1 MQNKN
6 KQSAKI
12 SRNLKFIV
20 LSLVFLLF
28 IISIMALFSN
38 NLLFKNNSTKNSDKK
53 IQALKQQSEN
63 FIFCATIMD
72 IKPEPFALYRFLQ
85 IPY

>member
-38 NLLFKNNSTKNSDKK
+38 NLLFKNNLNKNSDNMG
-53 IQALKQQSEN
+53 SD
-63 FIFCATIMD
+63 FILMGID
-72 IKPEPFALYRFLQ
+72 GKNLLYYGLWLLGVPPVYLNHM
-85 IPY
+85 I